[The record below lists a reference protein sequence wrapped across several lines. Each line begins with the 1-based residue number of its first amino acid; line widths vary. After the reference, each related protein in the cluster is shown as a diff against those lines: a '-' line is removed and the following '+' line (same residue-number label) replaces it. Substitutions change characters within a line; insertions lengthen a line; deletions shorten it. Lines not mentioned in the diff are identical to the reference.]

1 MNKTIGLLA
10 VGGVLA
16 ALVAGYLAGRTPT
29 PKAADSLAAF
39 PPAKEEEEKEA
50 PSKTEEA
57 KDVEAIKKAGQSF
70 VKAFLAGDAKAVAA
84 LWTANGEYLSDDGTS
99 LRGRAEIEK
108 FYAGVFAKRDKKEK
122 LAAEI
127 EVTSIRFPSKDTAI
141 EEGYFK
147 VRAGKDAP
155 VSGRYTVLHAREG
168 GKWLM
173 AVVREWPS
181 EGASLRDL
189 EWLIGSWQAK
199 RDDVEV
205 KSTYE
210 WWGEKTFIRCTLR
223 ITRKGRTTEGFQ
235 MIGKDASTGQLRS
248 WTFDPDGS
256 FAESTWARDGRK
268 WVQDVAGVQEDGG
281 VITATHVLTRIDNDT
296 FTFQA
301 VERTVD
307 GEPVEDAPPVRVTRV
322 KSK

>member
-1 MNKTIGLLA
+1 MKKTIGLLA
-10 VGGVLA
+10 VAVLA
-16 ALVAGYLAGRTPT
+16 ALVAGYLAGQPT
-29 PKAADSLAAF
+29 ARKAADSLAAY
-39 PPAKEEEEKEA
+39 PPPKEEEKEQPA
-50 PSKTEEA
+50 KKEEA

-70 VKAFLAGDAKAVAA
+70 VKAFIAGDAKAVAA
-84 LWTANGEYLSDDGTS
+84 HWTANGEYHSDDGTT

-108 FYAGVFAKRDKKEK
+108 SYAEAFAKRDKKEK
-122 LAAEI
+122 IAAEI

-147 VRAGKDAP
+147 VRSGKEAP
-155 VSGRYTVLHAREG
+155 VSGRYTALLAREG
-168 GKWLM
+168 GKWQM
-173 AVVREWPS
+173 AVLREWPG

-205 KSTYE
+205 KATYE
-210 WWGEKTFIRCTLR
+210 WWGDKTFLRCTLR
-223 ITRKGRTTEGFQ
+223 ITRKGHTTEGFQ
-235 MIGKDASTGQLRS
+235 MIGKDASTGQIRS

-256 FAESTWARDGRK
+256 FAEATWGRDGKK
-268 WVQDVAGVQEDGG
+268 WVQDVGGVQEDGAA
-281 VITATHVLTRIDNDT
+281 ITATHILARIDNDT

-307 GEPVEDAPPVRVTRV
+307 GEPVDDVPPVRVTRV